1 MCLLYFLINI
11 GSCERCCCALDGHEF
26 LSALDTLATED
37 FPSIILTEGA
47 RLNVS
52 GETLE
57 KNDLETLLNRHW
69 LNDKA
74 RWGPMHSVSHKLICI
89 DCWFTC
95 IRLWHC
101 VILTALQTFGTV
113 STFIAW
119 PQGGV
124 QRIVCLWFYRSGC
137 LCVLCRLSM
146 HSYLQC
152 VLSTTNSQQNMCTF
166 SRHIWLLCGIGT
178 YSIDGCSPVWVP

>member
-74 RWGPMHSVSHKLICI
+74 R
-89 DCWFTC
+89 
-95 IRLWHC
+95 
-101 VILTALQTFGTV
+101 
-113 STFIAW
+113 
-119 PQGGV
+119 
-124 QRIVCLWFYRSGC
+124 
-137 LCVLCRLSM
+137 
-146 HSYLQC
+146 
-152 VLSTTNSQQNMCTF
+152 
-166 SRHIWLLCGIGT
+166 
-178 YSIDGCSPVWVP
+178 